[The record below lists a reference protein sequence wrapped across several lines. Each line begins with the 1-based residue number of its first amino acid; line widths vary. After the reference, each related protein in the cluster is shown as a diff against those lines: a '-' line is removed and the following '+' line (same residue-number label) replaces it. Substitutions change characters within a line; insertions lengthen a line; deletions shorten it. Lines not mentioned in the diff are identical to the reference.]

1 MIYLRLSPLPD
12 MPIDIAQDGATAYR
26 LVLVS
31 NVLAAFHESIISRN
45 DNAFFSRAVKVLCL
59 GDRSTGMLKCPDH
72 PIAAIWPW
80 ARAILEVCNG
90 VQRLAVWLIDHDLEL
105 HRFTRNSGRLRPTHM
120 SLDITNHS
128 WHAILDWVK
137 ILPESLTHLNLD
149 CENNQDI
156 KDIPWLEVF
165 AWCPNLA
172 HMSLSGY
179 AVSAHFFD
187 DGELFSVIVPSLMSQ
202 LPATVATFT
211 MVMAIGLPY
220 SRDKDRVLENQLDA
234 ISEASDRF
242 VVVSHDFCPRRQ
254 IRSLQAFEEPHA
266 FDSEWGRWR
275 GEDTWDLAQ
284 KCVANRLK
292 KYDERNTPASG
303 LISSRY
309 ASISAAPQICLL
321 GGFFL
326 VLKSHKG
333 WKG

>member
-12 MPIDIAQDGATAYR
+12 MPIDIARLIFETAAWENGATAYR

-31 NVLAAFHESIISRN
+31 KVVREWIEPILYNSVVICTGSKLAAFHDSIISRN

-59 GDRSTGMLKCPDH
+59 GDRSTGMLKCPH
-72 PIAAIWPW
+72 HSIAAIWPW
-80 ARAILEVCNG
+80 ARAILEVCTG

-120 SLDITNHS
+120 SLDITDHS
-128 WHAILDWVK
+128 WDSARLDWVK

-149 CENNQDI
+149 CGSYQDI
-156 KDIPWLEVF
+156 TDILWLEIF

-172 HMSLSGY
+172 HVSLSGY
-179 AVSAHFFD
+179 AARVRFI
-187 DGELFSVIVPSLMSQ
+187 DGELFSLIVSPLMSQ
-202 LPATVATFT
+202 LPATVATFAV
-211 MVMAIGLPY
+211 VMPETWHPY
-220 SRDKDRVLENQLDA
+220 SRDKDRELENQLDA

-254 IRSLQAFEEPHA
+254 IRGLQAFEEPHA

-292 KYDERNTPASG
+292 KYGERNTG
-303 LISSRY
+303 T
-309 ASISAAPQICLL
+309 
-321 GGFFL
+321 
-326 VLKSHKG
+326 
-333 WKG
+333 